1 MDKKSR
7 NGEKTMKEII
17 KAIQIQL
24 GSLTQ
29 EEAIKVLDYI
39 LMLKR
44 MR

>member
-1 MDKKSR
+1 
-7 NGEKTMKEII
+7 MKEII

-24 GSLTQ
+24 AELTK
-29 EEAIKVLDYI
+29 EEATKVLDYI

>member
-1 MDKKSR
+1 
-7 NGEKTMKEII
+7 MKEII

-24 GSLTQ
+24 AELTK

>member
-1 MDKKSR
+1 
-7 NGEKTMKEII
+7 MKEII
-17 KAIQIQL
+17 KAIQLQL
-24 GSLTQ
+24 GSLTK

>member
-1 MDKKSR
+1 
-7 NGEKTMKEII
+7 MKEII

-24 GSLTQ
+24 AELTQ

>member
-1 MDKKSR
+1 
-7 NGEKTMKEII
+7 MKEII

-24 GSLTQ
+24 AELTK
-29 EEAIKVLDYI
+29 EEAMKVLDYI